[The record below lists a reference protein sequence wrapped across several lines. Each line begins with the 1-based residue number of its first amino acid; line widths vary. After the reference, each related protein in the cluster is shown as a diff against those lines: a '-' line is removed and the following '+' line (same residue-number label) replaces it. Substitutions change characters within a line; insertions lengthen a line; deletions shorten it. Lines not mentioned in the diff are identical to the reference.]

1 MKLKVKTL
9 IIITHFYSSFQCHI
23 CHLKYVK
30 MCFLSSHTRHVH
42 NCLPQVKCL
51 CGKILGTWKGLMLH
65 RKKHYPE
72 KVEYE
77 CKECNKGYQLKVT
90 YETHMRT
97 KHGPLS
103 KKLACSQCGKVF
115 AENRKLLAHEK
126 THLPDELKRIF
137 SCEWKECHKK
147 FTSIFSLRSHVK
159 TIHENPDIFT
169 CELCGRGFTR
179 KTDLKSHMSV
189 HTSERRFQCKV
200 CMIKVKTAGIKM
212 SYND

>member
-1 MKLKVKTL
+1 
-9 IIITHFYSSFQCHI
+9 
-23 CHLKYVK
+23 

-42 NCLPQVKCL
+42 DCLPQVKCF

-65 RKKHYPE
+65 RKKHNPD
-72 KVEYE
+72 KIEYE
-77 CKECNKGYQLKVT
+77 CEECHKGYQLKVT

-115 AENRKLLAHEK
+115 AENRKLLMHEK

-137 SCEWKECHKK
+137 KCEWTDCPKK

-159 TIHENPDIFT
+159 TIHKNPDTFT
-169 CELCGRGFTR
+169 CELCSRGFTR

-189 HTSERRFQCKV
+189 HTSERKFQCEI
-200 CMIKVKTAGIKM
+200 CFIKVKTSGILRV
-212 SYND
+212 SLNN